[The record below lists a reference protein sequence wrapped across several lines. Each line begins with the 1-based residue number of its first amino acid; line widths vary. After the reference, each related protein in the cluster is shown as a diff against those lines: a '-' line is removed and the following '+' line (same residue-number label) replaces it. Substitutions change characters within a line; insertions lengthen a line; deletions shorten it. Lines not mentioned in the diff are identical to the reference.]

1 MAVVKS
7 AKIRFIPSP
16 SPDVVSH
23 NLYIEEAPEPVTYE
37 SAHFD
42 IGNDRVVVEGV
53 EYVEIDL
60 STVPGMLTT
69 DGVYNIGVSPVD
81 DAGNLGSMS
90 KLDNVPLDFS
100 APDAV
105 GDLIVIRE

>member
-7 AKIRFIPSP
+7 AKIRFAPSP

-23 NLYIEEAPEPVTYE
+23 NLYVEEAPNPVTYD
-37 SAHFD
+37 STHFD
-42 IGNDRVVVEGV
+42 IGNDRVTDQGV
-53 EYVEIDL
+53 EYVEVDL

-81 DAGNLGSMS
+81 DAGNLGTMS
-90 KLDNVPLDFS
+90 KLADVPLDFS

-105 GDLIVIRE
+105 GELVVIRE